1 MAARKS
7 EPQYEVLWPLAEKAV
22 QAGGAAPRLADLS
35 GKTVAELW
43 LAKFRGEIIYPM
55 VRTYLKAHYPGIR
68 IVEHTEFGN
77 FFGPKETEVLGGLPE
92 KLRQLGCDAV
102 IVGVGA

>member
-1 MAARKS
+1 MPARKS

-22 QAGGAAPRLADLS
+22 EHQGAAPRLPDLS

-55 VRTYLKAHYPGIR
+55 LRDYLRSTYPGIR

-77 FFGPKETEVLGGLPE
+77 FFGPKESEVLGGLAE
-92 KLRQLGCDAV
+92 KLRRLGCDAV
-102 IVGVGA
+102 ITGVGA

>member
-1 MAARKS
+1 M
-7 EPQYEVLWPLAEKAV
+7 LWPLAEKSVEAR
-22 QAGGAAPRLADLS
+22 GAAPRLPDLS
-35 GKTVAELW
+35 GQVVAELW

-55 VRTYLKAHYPGIR
+55 VREHLKANYPGVR

-92 KLRQLGCDAV
+92 KLRSLGCDAV